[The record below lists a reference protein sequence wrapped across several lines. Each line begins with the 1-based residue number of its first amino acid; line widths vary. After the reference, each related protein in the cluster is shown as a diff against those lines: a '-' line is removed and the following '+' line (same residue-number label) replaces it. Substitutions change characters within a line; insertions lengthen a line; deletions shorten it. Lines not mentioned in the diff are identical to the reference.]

1 MELKLGRF
9 GKYFSC
15 QSESCTATRQ
25 LMKNGKLKP
34 VFMDP
39 IEMSDLKCE
48 KCDDIYLL
56 RDSLKGLFLAASQ
69 FPKNRE
75 TRAPLV
81 SEIKSV
87 LSKLPEKHQIFEN
100 APELDPDGDHLV
112 VRFNRKDGS
121 HTLSAEA
128 KGKKKKLFFI
138 YEGSDWKEMQRD

>member
-1 MELKLGRF
+1 
-9 GKYFSC
+9 
-15 QSESCTATRQ
+15 
-25 LMKNGKLKP
+25 
-34 VFMDP
+34 MDP

-87 LSKLPEKHQIFEN
+87 LSKLPEKHQIFAN
-100 APELDPDGDHLV
+100 APELDQDGDHLV
-112 VRFNRKDGS
+112 VRFNRKDGT
-121 HTLSAEA
+121 HTLSAES
-128 KGKKKKLFFI
+128 KGKKKKIFFI

>member
-1 MELKLGRF
+1 
-9 GKYFSC
+9 
-15 QSESCTATRQ
+15 
-25 LMKNGKLKP
+25 
-34 VFMDP
+34 MDP

-87 LSKLPEKHQIFEN
+87 IDKLPEKHQIFAN
-100 APELDPDGDHLV
+100 APELDPDGDNLV

-128 KGKKKKLFFI
+128 KGKKKKLFFV